1 MIIVNEIQIHI
12 VLNKIN
18 VGNDFRI
25 DAQINAD
32 DVANVKKCIYHNSI
46 PNINPGMM
54 IIAFAIQAA
63 ASIVL

>member
-1 MIIVNEIQIHI
+1 MIVSDIQIHI

-18 VGNDFRI
+18 VGNDFLI

-32 DVANVKKCIYHNSI
+32 DVANVKKCMYHNSI